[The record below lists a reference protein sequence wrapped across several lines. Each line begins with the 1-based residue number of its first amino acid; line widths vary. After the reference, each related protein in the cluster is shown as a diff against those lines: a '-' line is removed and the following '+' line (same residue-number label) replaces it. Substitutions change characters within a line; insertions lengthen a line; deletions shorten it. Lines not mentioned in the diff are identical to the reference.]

1 MTTLDIVQLPALMRS
16 NLKVLK
22 AFEGFCVCEEVV
34 KGSGTLCS
42 CGVRLCSA
50 ACHDGPDHRAF
61 HSLMLACANSVLRG
75 DSLARPVLKS
85 PLSSAPHMLHYLCL
99 LADIDSST
107 DRKEILMQLVSQ
119 YLKKAK
125 PRVAWAWLLQAA
137 PTPTTGQDDWMH
149 TRVRLDLGL
158 HTWSAGEFDDAAEHF
173 EYLAAEK
180 RSQESDHFLLYVIY
194 ATQAALCTTRPTVD
208 ATDVE
213 NMSNLLMNTKVDAR
227 RRSAYGSELVLDVL
241 TLSMLKTR
249 IALRNGAAV
258 GPTIGAWRRKLK
270 QLAQRSMFLLSCS
283 LDALSHLRAD
293 AMFADSSLC
302 ASARMLRV
310 FSDLQRRPK
319 GFDVLAALQAL
330 GASAL
335 SEELRAQLTVIGA
348 LKHFA
353 VARFTGR
360 PKTIEAA
367 VDADDRFDE
376 ASRVLVD
383 VFALLLNLLNAR
395 RSLLKLTPE
404 PAWLARLRA
413 IVDDGPA
420 TVFHPHYDCGY
431 FVPINA
437 VPQSSRLHR
446 LLGGEGVA
454 RFDVMSF
461 LDEALKSAFEL
472 LKRCGKADQ
481 PVAWSTDDWLASSD
495 APSREAVRA
504 ANTPAARE
512 SLLGDCARALVA
524 DSSLTHSLSAWTR
537 CHLFAHSF
545 ESNDEL
551 LACAVAWHRLA
562 GDLLRGGAVAESLAR
577 VLMWRVRR
585 VLRLRAGTSTLS
597 CMEHRHVDETTALDV
612 LRAQSLQLLAARGGD
627 ALLRHEIS
635 MTLHAALRRCW
646 VELTH
651 AFRLFVT
658 HVRTFCPVS
667 RTQRAFLEVQFPRVA
682 DAAALRDAVL
692 EQIGTTEQGLAQ
704 WPDRA
709 SLPQLLATIEAE
721 QNFSLGDCGW
731 LDQLHAVVQSTNQS
745 IDVAMLSKWWSH
757 CCSVDEIVPLFIPGN
772 PRQVVGGLAFLEL
785 CTEGVSVLVAALKV
799 KAK

>member
-1 MTTLDIVQLPALMRS
+1 
-16 NLKVLK
+16 
-22 AFEGFCVCEEVV
+22 
-34 KGSGTLCS
+34 
-42 CGVRLCSA
+42 
-50 ACHDGPDHRAF
+50 
-61 HSLMLACANSVLRG
+61 
-75 DSLARPVLKS
+75 
-85 PLSSAPHMLHYLCL
+85 
-99 LADIDSST
+99 
-107 DRKEILMQLVSQ
+107 
-119 YLKKAK
+119 
-125 PRVAWAWLLQAA
+125 
-137 PTPTTGQDDWMH
+137 
-149 TRVRLDLGL
+149 
-158 HTWSAGEFDDAAEHF
+158 
-173 EYLAAEK
+173 
-180 RSQESDHFLLYVIY
+180 
-194 ATQAALCTTRPTVD
+194 
-208 ATDVE
+208 
-213 NMSNLLMNTKVDAR
+213 
-227 RRSAYGSELVLDVL
+227 
-241 TLSMLKTR
+241 
-249 IALRNGAAV
+249 
-258 GPTIGAWRRKLK
+258 
-270 QLAQRSMFLLSCS
+270 
-283 LDALSHLRAD
+283 
-293 AMFADSSLC
+293 
-302 ASARMLRV
+302 MLRV

-319 GFDVLAALQAL
+319 GFDLLAALQAL
-330 GASAL
+330 GSSAL
-335 SEELRAQLTVIGA
+335 SEELRAQLTVVGA

-353 VARFTGR
+353 VARFIGR
-360 PKTIEAA
+360 PVVIEAA
-367 VDADDRFDE
+367 VDVDDRFDE

-383 VFALLLNLLNAR
+383 VFALLLNLLNAK

-420 TVFHPHYDCGY
+420 TVFHPHFDCGY

-495 APSREAVRA
+495 ASSREAVRA
-504 ANTPAARE
+504 TNIAARE

-524 DSSLTHSLSAWTR
+524 DSSLTNSLSAWTR
-537 CHLFAHSF
+537 CHLLAQSL

-551 LACAVAWHRLA
+551 LACALAWHRLA
-562 GDLLRGGAVAESLAR
+562 GDLLRGSAVAESLAR

-597 CMEHRHVDETTALDV
+597 RMEHRHVGETTALDV

-627 ALLRHEIS
+627 ALLRYEIS

-658 HVRTFCPVS
+658 HVRTFCPVA
-667 RTQRAFLEVQFPRVA
+667 RTQRAFLDVQFPRA
-682 DAAALRDAVL
+682 ANAAALRDAVL

-721 QNFSLGDCGW
+721 QNFHLGECGW
-731 LDQLHAVVQSTNQS
+731 LDQLHAVVEQQSTYQS

-772 PRQVVGGLAFLEL
+772 SRQVVGGLAFLEL
-785 CTEGVSVLVAALKV
+785 CTEGVSVLVAALNV
-799 KAK
+799 KSK